1 MGRDGK
7 AIAVISAMFGVFAVV
22 ASGTP
27 SGIMFMCLFVGAAIC
42 LFRER

>member
-1 MGRDGK
+1 MGRDIKGV
-7 AIAVISAMFGVFAVV
+7 AVVSMIFGLFAVV